1 MQFSIGQAIA
11 LIALFSIPGAQLQAQ
26 DSNELTSKQKS
37 EIRKIAV
44 IIDRA
49 GKQYQAAR
57 YDDTVETVKEA
68 EEKLF
73 ELLGEPTKELLAAV
87 KPQYDRIAQA
97 YKLLEENGQSP
108 GQLKALP
115 TIAMAEGELS
125 FVNQIAPILLNN
137 CGRCHV
143 DRTSGGF
150 GMANFEALVSGP
162 GVAPERPEVS
172 RIIEVIE
179 DGEMPPNGE
188 VSAEDL
194 ETLKTWIKAGAE
206 FDGENEQANLRQL
219 VDMNSPAEDELE
231 ISSATGN
238 ETVSFSLDIAPMFID
253 NCGGCHVEVQNNPRG
268 GLNMTTFRQLLNGGD
283 SGPIVTPGKGEESF
297 LVQKLKGMGG
307 GQRMPVNRPAFSD
320 EQVEKVITWI
330 NEGARFDGRS
340 PRLSITQ
347 VAALARAES
356 MTHEELAADRLAGS
370 ERTWK
375 LAMTDVESRQMES
388 NSFLMM
394 GTAKEDRLQ
403 EINDLAEEI
412 VPEVNSF
419 LKRANSEPI
428 VKGRMTIF
436 VFDKRYDYSEF
447 GKMVES
453 RDLPSHFVSHWGYDT
468 INAYAAVLSNPRK
481 AFDADSFR
489 ADFCQHIAA
498 VAVRDLAVDVPKW
511 FADGAG
517 FVIAK
522 KTYPRDESAR
532 QWTEKA
538 DAAVKNMN
546 RPDDFVQDRMPEDQ
560 AALVS
565 YLFVSSLMKD
575 SGSFNKLLRLIS
587 EGATFDEGF
596 NEVYGGSAAEL
607 INNFYGQN
615 NRRGRR

>member
-1 MQFSIGQAIA
+1 
-11 LIALFSIPGAQLQAQ
+11 
-26 DSNELTSKQKS
+26 
-37 EIRKIAV
+37 
-44 IIDRA
+44 
-49 GKQYQAAR
+49 
-57 YDDTVETVKEA
+57 
-68 EEKLF
+68 
-73 ELLGEPTKELLAAV
+73 
-87 KPQYDRIAQA
+87 
-97 YKLLEENGQSP
+97 
-108 GQLKALP
+108 
-115 TIAMAEGELS
+115 
-125 FVNQIAPILLNN
+125 
-137 CGRCHV
+137 
-143 DRTSGGF
+143 
-150 GMANFEALVSGP
+150 
-162 GVAPERPEVS
+162 
-172 RIIEVIE
+172 
-179 DGEMPPNGE
+179 
-188 VSAEDL
+188 
-194 ETLKTWIKAGAE
+194 
-206 FDGENEQANLRQL
+206 
-219 VDMNSPAEDELE
+219 
-231 ISSATGN
+231 
-238 ETVSFSLDIAPMFID
+238 
-253 NCGGCHVEVQNNPRG
+253 
-268 GLNMTTFRQLLNGGD
+268 
-283 SGPIVTPGKGEESF
+283 
-297 LVQKLKGMGG
+297 
-307 GQRMPVNRPAFSD
+307 MPVNRPAFSD